1 MTQQNSTGDELIM
14 KLPYFKIGLLP
25 SLVLLPFMSQ
35 GDEYFDP
42 NLLNEQLGIDASDI
56 NLSQF
61 TKNNS
66 TPTGEYTLQIFVNQ
80 QPKGEHRLNFIINKH
95 DVVVPELTI
104 ELLSSLGVKID
115 AISKLRGLP
124 KDYIITE
131 LPDFIEDASVDTH
144 LSTLSVNISIP
155 QIAMDNTAEGYIP
168 NELLDDGI
176 TALKTNYMITGNH
189 STNEQFSSGKQKNDN
204 LFINLNNGFNVGA
217 WRLRSNFSHTVN
229 RQYGNG
235 TRHNQTRSHFSNT
248 AVSRNLYS
256 MRSELLVG
264 ESSTR
269 GELFNSIPFKGVQLS
284 SNDQMLPSSL
294 RGFAPDITGIAQ
306 SNAQITVRQNGYVIY
321 QTYVSPGPFSIQD
334 LATGSNSGALDVTVK
349 EEDGSERTF
358 TVAFSSLPIMQRPGG
373 WQYELTT
380 GRYDG
385 GVTVGS
391 KESDFLLA
399 SGIYGLP
406 NDITIYG
413 GVIAAQDY
421 WSGVSGIGF
430 SMGDIGAISADITH
444 AQATLDQQTHQAQ
457 AYRVRYAKNIVAT
470 NTSIDLSGTHYTSK
484 DYYTFNNFN
493 NYNYRY
499 VDDVAPWT
507 GIQERRQ
514 YSASISQPLGN
525 YGNLY
530 FSGSRNE
537 YWNDEQ
543 NVTQVSAGYN
553 TSIKG
558 VSYGINYS
566 IDRTKN
572 SEQWPENRQI
582 SFNLSI
588 PFSLFS
594 NSPAARNI
602 SSTYSISHDN
612 NGKTIQQAGVS
623 GSLLDSKLTYGVSQS
638 WGNQNQRSSG
648 SLYTNYAGS
657 KGTVSA
663 GYNYSNSYN
672 SVNAGI
678 NGGMVIY
685 SGGLL
690 FGRSMSDS
698 FAIVEAEGAEGTHL
712 AIGSTQINAQGQAI
726 YPYLSEYSKN
736 SVGLDVNSLPDDVTL
751 TQTSKNI
758 YPTSGAI
765 VKVKFDTRIGYQA
778 IIQLN
783 DDNGIIPFGAVATLV
798 DDSVTEENTG
808 LVGDDGQLYMSGLPN
823 SGVLRIQWGMQNKQ
837 SCDVHFSD
845 LQNITPTPDN
855 PIRTLSLNCV
865 R

>member
-1 MTQQNSTGDELIM
+1 MTLSD
-14 KLPYFKIGLLP
+14 FKKGLLP
-25 SLVLLPFMSQ
+25 SLILLPFISQ

-61 TKNNS
+61 SKDNS
-66 TPTGEYTLQIFVNQ
+66 TPTGEYTLQVFVNQ
-80 QPKGEHRLNFIINKH
+80 QPKGEFPLNFVLNQH
-95 DVVVPELTI
+95 DEVVPELT
-104 ELLSSLGVKID
+104 LRTLASFGVKID
-115 AISKLRGLP
+115 AIPKLRGLP
-124 KDYIITE
+124 QDYVITALSDYIE
-131 LPDFIEDASVDTH
+131 GASVSTQ
-144 LSTLSVNISIP
+144 LSTLSVNISVP
-155 QIAMDNTAEGYIP
+155 QVAMDTAVEGYIP
-168 NELLDDGI
+168 QELLDDGI
-176 TALKTNYMITGNH
+176 TALKTNYVITGNH
-189 STNEQFSSGKQKNDN
+189 STNNQSSSGKQKSDN
-204 LFINLNNGFNVGA
+204 VFINLNSGFNVGA
-217 WRLRSNFSHTVN
+217 WRLRSSLSHTDN
-229 RQYGNG
+229 HQYNNG
-235 TRHNQTRSHFSNT
+235 TSRNETKTHFSNT
-248 AVSRNLYS
+248 AVSRSVYS

-269 GELFNSIPFKGVQLS
+269 SELFNSIPFRGIQLS

-294 RGFAPDITGIAQ
+294 RGFAPDIKGIAQ
-306 SNAQITVRQNGYVIY
+306 SNAQITIRQNGYVVY
-321 QTYVSPGPFSIQD
+321 QTYVPPGPFNIQD
-334 LATGSNSGALDVTVK
+334 LATGSNSGALDVTIK

-421 WSGVSGIGF
+421 WSGVSGVGF
-430 SMGDIGAISADITH
+430 SMGDIGAISADVTH
-444 AQATLDQQTHQAQ
+444 ARATLDTQTHQAQ
-457 AYRVRYAKNIVAT
+457 AYRLRYAKNIVAT

-493 NYNYRY
+493 NHNYRY
-499 VDDVAPWT
+499 IDEVAPWT

-537 YWNDEQ
+537 YWDDAQ

-566 IDRTKN
+566 IDRTKD
-572 SEQWPENRQI
+572 SGQWPENRQI
-582 SFNLSI
+582 SFNLSV

-594 NSPAARNI
+594 NSPTARNI

-612 NGKTIQQAGVS
+612 NGKTIQQAGLS

-648 SLYTNYAGS
+648 SIYTNYTGS
-657 KGTVSA
+657 KGTLSG
-663 GYNYSNSYN
+663 GYSYSSNYH

-678 NGGMVIY
+678 NGGVAIY

-698 FAIVEAEGAEGTHL
+698 FAIVEAEGAEGTRL
-712 AIGSTQINAQGQAI
+712 TVGNTQINGRGQAI

-751 TQTSKNI
+751 AQTSKTI
-758 YPTSGAI
+758 YPTAGAI
-765 VKVKFDTRIGYQA
+765 VKVKFDTRIGYQV

-783 DDNGIIPFGAVATLV
+783 DDNGVIPFGAVATLV
-798 DDSVTEENTG
+798 EASAIEENTG
-808 LVGDDGQLYMSGLPN
+808 LVGDDGQLYMSGLPD
-823 SGVLRIQWGMQNKQ
+823 SGLLRIQWGAQNKQ
-837 SCDVHFSD
+837 SCDVPFSD
-845 LQNITPTPDN
+845 LQNMTPTADN
-855 PIRTLSLNCV
+855 PIRVLSLDCV
-865 R
+865 H

>member
-1 MTQQNSTGDELIM
+1 MAQWRHTYDGFIMT
-14 KLPYFKIGLLP
+14 LPHFKIGLLS
-25 SLVLLPFMSQ
+25 SLILLPVMSF

-42 NLLNEQLGIDASDI
+42 NLLNEQLGIDVNDV

-61 TKNNS
+61 SKENS
-66 TPTGEYTLQIFVNQ
+66 VPTGEYTLQVFVNQ
-80 QPKGEHRLNFIINKH
+80 QPKGERLLNFILNKH
-95 DVVVPELTI
+95 NDVVPELTI
-104 ELLSSLGVKID
+104 ELLSSFGVKID
-115 AISKLRGLP
+115 AIPKLRGLP
-124 KDYIITE
+124 QDYVITE
-131 LPDFIEDASVDTH
+131 LADYIEGASVNTQ
-144 LSTLSVNISIP
+144 LSALSVNISIP
-155 QIAMDNTAEGYIP
+155 QVAMDNAAEGYIP
-168 NELLDDGI
+168 QELLDDGI
-176 TALKTNYMITGNH
+176 TALKTNYIITGNH
-189 STNEQFSSGKQKNDN
+189 STNSHSSSGKQKSDS
-204 LFINLNNGFNVGA
+204 LFINLNSGFNVGA
-217 WRLRSNFSHTVN
+217 WRLRSSLAHTDN
-229 RQYGNG
+229 RQHGNG
-235 TRHNQTRSHFSNT
+235 TRRNQTKTHFSNT
-248 AVSRNLYS
+248 AVSRSLYS
-256 MRSELLVG
+256 IRSELLVG

-294 RGFAPDITGIAQ
+294 RGFAPDIKGIAQ
-306 SNAQITVRQNGYVIY
+306 SNAQITVRQNGYIVY
-321 QTYVSPGPFSIQD
+321 QTYVPPGPFNIQD

-406 NDITIYG
+406 NNITAYG
-413 GVIAAQDY
+413 GIIAAQDY
-421 WSGVSGIGF
+421 WSGISGIGF

-444 AQATLDQQTHQAQ
+444 AQATLDHQTHRAQ
-457 AYRVRYAKNIVAT
+457 AYRLRYAKNIAMT

-499 VDDVAPWT
+499 IEDVAPWT

-514 YSASISQPLGN
+514 YSASLSQPLGN

-558 VSYGINYS
+558 ISYSINYS

-582 SFNLSI
+582 SFNLSV

-594 NSPAARNI
+594 NSPSARNI

-612 NGKTIQQAGVS
+612 KGKTTQQVGVS

-638 WGNQNQRSSG
+638 WGNQNQSSSG
-648 SLYTNYAGS
+648 SIYTNYAGS

-678 NGGMVIY
+678 NGGLVIY
-685 SGGLL
+685 SGGVL

-698 FAIVEAEGAEGTHL
+698 FAIVEAEGAEGTL
-712 AIGSTQINAQGQAI
+712 LTIGNAQINSRGQAI

-736 SVGLDVNSLPDDVTL
+736 SVSLDVNSLPDDVTL

-758 YPTSGAI
+758 YPTAGAI
-765 VKVKFDTRIGYQA
+765 VKVNFDTRVGYQA

-783 DDNGIIPFGAVATLV
+783 NDKGIIPFGAVATLI
-798 DDSVTEENTG
+798 DDSLAQENTG
-808 LVGDDGQLYMSGLPN
+808 LVGDDGLLYMSGLPN
-823 SGVLRIQWGMQNKQ
+823 AGMLRVQWGTQNKQ
-837 SCDVHFSD
+837 SCNVNFSD
-845 LQNITPTPDN
+845 LQNIPPTADN
-855 PIRTLSLNCV
+855 PIRTLSLKCV
-865 R
+865 H